1 MEPIRQVN
9 LEDDMPTVAQAL
21 SRLQLELRLAGRQG
35 VCVLKIIHGFGS
47 TGRGGK
53 IRIAVR
59 KELEALQA
67 RGQIAFFIPGERLTI
82 FEEDTRRLLRL
93 CPAFRKDHD
102 IDRHNNGITVIV
114 LKSRSTGKG

>member
-1 MEPIRQVN
+1 
-9 LEDDMPTVAQAL
+9 MPTVAQAL
-21 SRLQLELRLAGRQG
+21 SRLQLELRLAKRQG

-59 KELEALQA
+59 KELEAMQK
-67 RGQIAFFIPGERLTI
+67 RGHIAFFVPGEKLTI
-82 FEEDTRRLLRL
+82 FEEDTRRLLQL

-102 IDRHNNGITVIV
+102 IDRYNNGITAVV
-114 LKSRSTGKG
+114 LKSGKG